1 MGQEFELKYRASAQQ
16 NAAIMADYQGFREI
30 SMETTY
36 YDTPEGSLSE
46 RRWTLRH
53 RLEDGVSV
61 CTLKTP
67 GENGARN
74 EWETECDS
82 IEAAIPA
89 LCKLGAP
96 PELEALVSGG
106 VSPVCGARFFRQAV
120 LLELEA
126 CTVEL
131 ALDRGFLRSGI
142 RMELLGE
149 VEVDHEVLNVSVAGK
164 YVAVLYSDEL
174 MIYDKQLQPC
184 ARLTEVSAAKLVLMR
199 QDGSAV
205 LVGSGSASLYLP

>member
-1 MGQEFELKYRASAQQ
+1 MATEFELKYRASAQQ

-106 VSPVCGARFFRQAV
+106 VSAVCGARFFRQAV

-149 VEVDHEVLNVSVAGK
+149 VEV
-164 YVAVLYSDEL
+164 EL
-174 MIYDKQLQPC
+174 K
-184 ARLTEVSAAKLVLMR
+184 
-199 QDGSAV
+199 
-205 LVGSGSASLYLP
+205 SGSRDAAVAFARSLAARYGLIPQPASKYARALALSKKR